1 MNRQATKY
9 SLSEAALEPTRH
21 GALKRVLLKHEDV
34 NSQLMFLNEVYVE
47 PGEDLKNH
55 AHQDMEEIFYFLE
68 GTGTFQFKGDE
79 IQTVAPGDRFII
91 PAQVEHYLKNT
102 GSTPMRFICFGV
114 KETLPIE

>member
-1 MNRQATKY
+1 MNRQAAKY

-21 GALKRVLLKHEDV
+21 GALKKVLLKHEDV

-47 PGEDLKNH
+47 PGEDVKNH

-91 PAQVEHYLKNT
+91 PAQIEHYLKNT
-102 GSTPMRFICFGV
+102 GSTPCASFVLG
-114 KETLPIE
+114 